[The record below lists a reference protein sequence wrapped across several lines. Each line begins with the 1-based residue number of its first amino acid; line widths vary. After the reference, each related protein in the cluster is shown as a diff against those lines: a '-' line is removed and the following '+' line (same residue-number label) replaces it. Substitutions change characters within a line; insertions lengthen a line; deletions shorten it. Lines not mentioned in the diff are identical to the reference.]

1 MTALKQLEKDIAEIK
16 NRNKKVEQ
24 DKAWETSWTRKLM
37 VALLT
42 YVVLV
47 YFFYAL
53 GFPYYFINALVP
65 MLAFLISTLTLTFA
79 KNLWI
84 GFYKK

>member
-24 DKAWETSWTRKLM
+24 DKAWETSWTRRIM